1 MSSELLLP
9 RHMRRGLKS
18 RQRSL
23 VFSASRF
30 LSKHSIK
37 VGSWKPAG
45 REMGASR
52 TCSLVSLCHLT
63 LGQVTI
69 VLVQV
74 AAQGTV
80 LLNLI
85 QLLLPLDANHPL
97 GKSVGL

>member
-1 MSSELLLP
+1 MVS
-9 RHMRRGLKS
+9 
-18 RQRSL
+18 
-23 VFSASRF
+23 SASRF
-30 LSKHSIK
+30 QSKHSIK

-45 REMGASR
+45 REMGAFR

-80 LLNLI
+80 LNLN
-85 QLLLPLDANHPL
+85 QLLLPLDAKHPL
-97 GKSVGL
+97 GK

>member
-9 RHMRRGLKS
+9 RRMRRGLKS

-30 LSKHSIK
+30 LSRHSTK
-37 VGSWKPAG
+37 VGSWKLAG
-45 REMGASR
+45 REMGALR

-80 LLNLI
+80 LNLN
-85 QLLLPLDANHPL
+85 QLLLPLDAKHPL
-97 GKSVGL
+97 GK

>member
-1 MSSELLLP
+1 MDA
-9 RHMRRGLKS
+9 
-18 RQRSL
+18 
-23 VFSASRF
+23 F
-30 LSKHSIK
+30 
-37 VGSWKPAG
+37 
-45 REMGASR
+45 R

-69 VLVQV
+69 VPVQV

-85 QLLLPLDANHPL
+85 QLPLPLDANHPM

>member
-1 MSSELLLP
+1 MVS
-9 RHMRRGLKS
+9 
-18 RQRSL
+18 
-23 VFSASRF
+23 SASRF
-30 LSKHSIK
+30 QSKHSIK
-37 VGSWKPAG
+37 VGRWNPPG
-45 REMGASR
+45 REMGAFR

-85 QLLLPLDANHPL
+85 QLPLPLDANHPL